1 MNLIAPLFL
10 IIASVGI
17 FYGYT
22 NPNYRGENN
31 NGSANVVKLMNE
43 RKQYAEALDSSKKF
57 IDKLNKLSLVNNSLS
72 ISDLERLK
80 KLVPDN
86 IDNVKLIIDI
96 DKIASR
102 YGFHIRGIKIED
114 GAGNTG
120 ELGPDNSPLGSVVL
134 SFNITASYDR
144 FKMFIRDLE
153 ESLRVIDITNF
164 TFNSTES
171 GDYDYGIK
179 IRTYWLK

>member
-22 NPNYRGENN
+22 NPNYRGEAN
-31 NGSANVVKLMNE
+31 SSTNVVRLMNE
-43 RKQYAEALDSSKKF
+43 RKQYVEALDNSKKF
-57 IDKLNKLSLVNNSLS
+57 IDKLNDLTLINNSLS
-72 ISDLERLK
+72 TPDLERLK

-102 YGFHIRGIKIED
+102 YGLHIRGIKIED
-114 GAGNTG
+114 SAGSTG
-120 ELGPDNSPLGSVVL
+120 ELGPDNRPFGSVVF

-153 ESLRVIDITNF
+153 ESLRIIDITNV

-179 IRTYWLK
+179 VKTYWIK